1 VKDFRSESGDE
12 QVQNLAS
19 IVNAKECFFLI
30 VIDEITTVFKNKEI
44 ESKQQVS
51 RSISSRQI
59 NKVLLNLFYDS
70 DEYNSD
76 VLNISLNNKVKC
88 QNYDKLQTIFDD
100 INRILLIK
108 DIIIEELNLKVIK
121 LEYKV
126 KEGETKIIEQK
137 IKIIMRHA

>member
-12 QVQNLAS
+12 QAQNLAS

-59 NKVLLNLFYDS
+59 NKVLLNLFYDI

>member
-12 QVQNLAS
+12 QAQNLAS